1 MDGNPVGALNELVIV
16 LSAPLLV
23 VFILLT
29 AHVRRFGAI
38 HWVFAYL
45 ASWSAGFVDDLGPG
59 LQPLVV
65 WLGSLSTLLFAT
77 GARAYGG
84 GRLGVGDWLRVLT
97 IPFGLGVVAMT
108 AGPSWGYAGM
118 AVADGLLLSYG
129 AWRTWPRGDLRTLAT
144 ARALPFGFL
153 LFVPATLY
161 YQVSASLGHARD
173 WPTVIIATGLISLA
187 AVQLLALTARMVRDQ
202 TLIRQSLEARLVER
216 EGELEE
222 SLARVRSAE
231 RLAAVGTLAAG
242 IAHQINNPVG
252 AILAAAQFE
261 LSDASP
267 GATAG
272 GSVRGTLE
280 TIERE
285 ALRCARIVRSVLLFA
300 RADPGRV
307 ADHDLNEIVE
317 SSRVATADF
326 ARRRGARVGLRREG
340 EAVGVRG
347 NAIELEQV
355 FVNLIRNGIESRP
368 ANAAVEIQIEGSP
381 TRALVVVRDN
391 GPGLTEE
398 AKKRL
403 FEPFYTTKLREGG
416 SGLGLSVAHG
426 ILMTHGGEIEVATEA
441 GSGAIF
447 RVSLPRRDGGG

>member
-1 MDGNPVGALNELVIV
+1 
-16 LSAPLLV
+16 
-23 VFILLT
+23 
-29 AHVRRFGAI
+29 
-38 HWVFAYL
+38 
-45 ASWSAGFVDDLGPG
+45 
-59 LQPLVV
+59 
-65 WLGSLSTLLFAT
+65 
-77 GARAYGG
+77 
-84 GRLGVGDWLRVLT
+84 
-97 IPFGLGVVAMT
+97 
-108 AGPSWGYAGM
+108 
-118 AVADGLLLSYG
+118 
-129 AWRTWPRGDLRTLAT
+129 
-144 ARALPFGFL
+144 
-153 LFVPATLY
+153 
-161 YQVSASLGHARD
+161 
-173 WPTVIIATGLISLA
+173 
-187 AVQLLALTARMVRDQ
+187 
-202 TLIRQSLEARLVER
+202 
-216 EGELEE
+216 
-222 SLARVRSAE
+222 
-231 RLAAVGTLAAG
+231 
-242 IAHQINNPVG
+242 
-252 AILAAAQFE
+252 
-261 LSDASP
+261 
-267 GATAG
+267 
-272 GSVRGTLE
+272 
-280 TIERE
+280 
-285 ALRCARIVRSVLLFA
+285 VLLFA

-426 ILMTHGGEIEVATEA
+426 ILMTHGGEIEVASEA